1 MNLTIP
7 RRLAACVLT
16 LCTTAAMA
24 AVDLPTMKP
33 GLWETQVT
41 RDAAPSKAPPP
52 ATRMCIDT
60 ATQKEMMEMG
70 MGAAKS
76 MCAKNDI
83 RREGMKVYGNSECK
97 IGDST
102 MKSQSVTTF
111 SGDSSYKIDVDAT
124 YDPPFMG
131 RAASKTHIDAKW
143 TGACPADMQPGDVM
157 LPSGQ
162 KINMHSVMGGG
173 SMPPGAMGGANKGGG
188 NMPPGNT
195 GGANKDAPK

>member
-7 RRLAACVLT
+7 PRLAACVLA

-41 RDAAPSKAPPP
+41 RDAAPSKAP

-60 ATQKEMMEMG
+60 ATQKEMMAMG

-83 RREGMKVYGNSECK
+83 RRDGMKVYGNSECK

-157 LPSGQ
+157 LPGGQ

-173 SMPPGAMGGANKGGG
+173 N
-188 NMPPGNT
+188 PPGNMGGGSVPPPT
-195 GGANKDAPK
+195 GAPK